1 MPVDANPATVYVLLE
16 ELDGT
21 IAARRALAGRDAGA
35 LYDRLTELAR
45 DLARGADGTE
55 KPLSLTPSL
64 LRRIATDRPGD
75 LSRYLDAPRL
85 DRFGAAFAAE
95 ISEKQDG

>member
-1 MPVDANPATVYVLLE
+1 MRATFAFVVFATV
-16 ELDGT
+16 
-21 IAARRALAGRDAGA
+21 R
-35 LYDRLTELAR
+35 
-45 DLARGADGTE
+45 
-55 KPLSLTPSL
+55 L